1 MQRYKIIRI
10 RIIQLRIIY
19 SFLIV
24 SLVDSQKAV
33 QYELPLQK
41 PPPILETSY
50 IGGRKYMGVA
60 ASQNGPIDLSSLLE
74 PKASPDQKRRNQL
87 KSNILMPRNLYTY
100 HPKPLYL
107 WQKNEYLFPKL
118 CSDRLASLP
127 TSLPMSSLQ
136 MKKPCLAT
144 GPSRVL
150 LKHPCEII
158 RKISYNGWLFGN
170 NCLTLRP
177 KKQIHQ
183 HDINGI
189 FI

>member
-1 MQRYKIIRI
+1 MRYPNKKAPI
-10 RIIQLRIIY
+10 
-19 SFLIV
+19 
-24 SLVDSQKAV
+24 SQ
-33 QYELPLQK
+33 ESPFIPLQK

-60 ASQNGPIDLSSLLE
+60 ASQNGPIDLSFLLE

-127 TSLPMSSLQ
+127 TSLPRSHRPSAYCRCQSTPDPSPPVGRELQ
-136 MKKPCLAT
+136 HRQHQCD
-144 GPSRVL
+144 V
-150 LKHPCEII
+150 
-158 RKISYNGWLFGN
+158 
-170 NCLTLRP
+170 
-177 KKQIHQ
+177 IHQ
-183 HDINGI
+183 YEYIHLIILFD
-189 FI
+189 

>member
-1 MQRYKIIRI
+1 MRYPNKKAPI
-10 RIIQLRIIY
+10 
-19 SFLIV
+19 
-24 SLVDSQKAV
+24 SQ
-33 QYELPLQK
+33 ESPFIPLQK

-60 ASQNGPIDLSSLLE
+60 ASQNGPIDLSFLLE

-127 TSLPMSSLQ
+127 TSLPRSHRPSTYCRCQSAQDPSPPVGRELQ
-136 MKKPCLAT
+136 HRQHQCD
-144 GPSRVL
+144 V
-150 LKHPCEII
+150 
-158 RKISYNGWLFGN
+158 
-170 NCLTLRP
+170 
-177 KKQIHQ
+177 IHQ
-183 HDINGI
+183 YEYIHLIILFD
-189 FI
+189 

>member
-1 MQRYKIIRI
+1 MRYPNKKAPIS
-10 RIIQLRIIY
+10 QE
-19 SFLIV
+19 
-24 SLVDSQKAV
+24 SLFI
-33 QYELPLQK
+33 PLQK

-144 GPSRVL
+144 GP
-150 LKHPCEII
+150 
-158 RKISYNGWLFGN
+158 FG
-170 NCLTLRP
+170 
-177 KKQIHQ
+177 KSI
-183 HDINGI
+183 
-189 FI
+189 

>member
-1 MQRYKIIRI
+1 MRYPNKKAPI
-10 RIIQLRIIY
+10 
-19 SFLIV
+19 
-24 SLVDSQKAV
+24 SQ
-33 QYELPLQK
+33 ESPFIPLQK

-127 TSLPMSSLQ
+127 TSLPRSHRPSTYCRCQSAQDPSPPVGRELQ
-136 MKKPCLAT
+136 HRQHQCDVIHQYEYIHL
-144 GPSRVL
+144 
-150 LKHPCEII
+150 II
-158 RKISYNGWLFGN
+158 RF
-170 NCLTLRP
+170 
-177 KKQIHQ
+177 
-183 HDINGI
+183 D
-189 FI
+189 

>member
-1 MQRYKIIRI
+1 MQKYKIIRI

-107 WQKNEYLFPKL
+107 WHQKLFLFNETFYCIFFSSKKLFLYFSFFSKKL
-118 CSDRLASLP
+118 FVSL
-127 TSLPMSSLQ
+127 
-136 MKKPCLAT
+136 
-144 GPSRVL
+144 
-150 LKHPCEII
+150 
-158 RKISYNGWLFGN
+158 
-170 NCLTLRP
+170 
-177 KKQIHQ
+177 HQ
-183 HDINGI
+183 
-189 FI
+189 